1 MKKIYLLLPLLI
13 LLPSCT
19 KYQKQSE
26 DYNYLEE
33 NSIRFIKNKTTSLL
47 INKDNIYYL
56 LSLDNNKEDVY
67 RDYYIN
73 LKDIDKEITINN
85 IQIKKNDKIEIIL
98 DNYNLC
104 IYIKDI
110 DKDNYKN
117 CNFIYLYNIDK
128 DFYITLNNNI
138 EILFYDSYTKFNY
151 KFLYHLSLV
160 WIDTYTIDPS
170 SYLTLTLK
178 EDSYIVKADKIRG
191 KTIHKKEKT

>member
-1 MKKIYLLLPLLI
+1 MKKIYLLLLLI
-13 LLPSCT
+13 LLPSCS

-56 LSLDNNKEDVY
+56 LSLDNNKEDIY
-67 RDYYIN
+67 KDHYIN
-73 LKDIDKEITINN
+73 LKDIDKEITIND

>member
-13 LLPSCT
+13 LLPSCS
-19 KYQKQSE
+19 KYQKMSE

-56 LSLDNNKEDVY
+56 LSLDNNKEDIY

-73 LKDIDKEITINN
+73 LKEIDKEITIND

-98 DNYNLC
+98 DNYNFC

-117 CNFIYLYNIDK
+117 CNFLYLYNIDK

-138 EILFYDSYTKFNY
+138 EILFYDSYTTFNY

>member
-33 NSIRFIKNKTTSLL
+33 NSIRFIKNKNTSLL

-56 LSLDNNKEDVY
+56 LSLEDHKEDVY

>member
-33 NSIRFIKNKTTSLL
+33 NSIRFIKNKNTSLL

-56 LSLDNNKEDVY
+56 LSLDNNKEDIY
-67 RDYYIN
+67 KDYYIN
-73 LKDIDKEITINN
+73 LKDIDKEITIND

-98 DNYNLC
+98 DNYNFC

>member
-33 NSIRFIKNKTTSLL
+33 NSIRFIKNKNTSLL

-56 LSLDNNKEDVY
+56 LSLEDHKEDVY
-67 RDYYIN
+67 RDHYIN
-73 LKDIDKEITINN
+73 LKEIDKEITIND
-85 IQIKKNDKIEIIL
+85 IQIKRNDKIEIIL

>member
-73 LKDIDKEITINN
+73 LKDIDKEITIND

>member
-1 MKKIYLLLPLLI
+1 M
-13 LLPSCT
+13 
-19 KYQKQSE
+19 SE

-56 LSLDNNKEDVY
+56 LSLDNNKEDIY

-73 LKDIDKEITINN
+73 LKEIDKEITIND
-85 IQIKKNDKIEIIL
+85 IQIKRNDKIEIIL
-98 DNYNLC
+98 DNYNFC

-138 EILFYDSYTKFNY
+138 EILFYDSYTTFNY

-191 KTIHKKEKT
+191 KTIHKKGKS

>member
-13 LLPSCT
+13 LLPSCS
-19 KYQKQSE
+19 KYQKMSE

-56 LSLDNNKEDVY
+56 LSLDNNKEDIY

-73 LKDIDKEITINN
+73 LKEIDKEITIND

-98 DNYNLC
+98 DNYNFC

-117 CNFIYLYNIDK
+117 CNFLYLYNIDK

>member
-33 NSIRFIKNKTTSLL
+33 NSIRFIKNKNTSLL

-56 LSLDNNKEDVY
+56 LSLEDHKEDVY

-73 LKDIDKEITINN
+73 LKDIDKEITIND

>member
-1 MKKIYLLLPLLI
+1 MKKIYLLLLLI

-73 LKDIDKEITINN
+73 LKDIDKEITIND

>member
-1 MKKIYLLLPLLI
+1 MKKIYLLLLLI

-33 NSIRFIKNKTTSLL
+33 NSIRFIKNKNTSLL

-85 IQIKKNDKIEIIL
+85 IQIKRNDKIEIIL

>member
-33 NSIRFIKNKTTSLL
+33 NSIRFIKNKNTSLL

-56 LSLDNNKEDVY
+56 LSLEDHKEDVY

-85 IQIKKNDKIEIIL
+85 IQIKRNDKIEIIL

>member
-1 MKKIYLLLPLLI
+1 MKKIYLLLLLI

-73 LKDIDKEITINN
+73 LKDIDKEITIND

-151 KFLYHLSLV
+151 KFLYHLSLA

>member
-13 LLPSCT
+13 LLPSCS
-19 KYQKQSE
+19 KYQKMSE

-56 LSLDNNKEDVY
+56 LSLDNNKEDIY
-67 RDYYIN
+67 KDHYIN
-73 LKDIDKEITINN
+73 LKEIDKEITIND
-85 IQIKKNDKIEIIL
+85 IQIKKNDKIEMIL
-98 DNYNLC
+98 DNYNFC

>member
-1 MKKIYLLLPLLI
+1 MKKIYLLLLLI

-33 NSIRFIKNKTTSLL
+33 NSIRFIKNKNTSLL

-56 LSLDNNKEDVY
+56 LSLEDHKEDIY

-73 LKDIDKEITINN
+73 LKDIDKEITIND